1 MGNFDSPILEAV
13 TVAGSDHAAE
23 LEAVEFELRQL
34 PASGLDRAAQRAE
47 QDRLWAEQDRIAALP
62 VVPAETRWMDTGLT
76 YASEW
81 AALDGPERGAWL
93 RSKGIRVHV
102 AKTESGA
109 VQAAWDALNL
119 AAMGAAAMVEG
130 NGVSAVI
137 TWLGS
142 GIDWTE

>member
-1 MGNFDSPILEAV
+1 
-13 TVAGSDHAAE
+13 
-23 LEAVEFELRQL
+23 
-34 PASGLDRAAQRAE
+34 
-47 QDRLWAEQDRIAALP
+47 
-62 VVPAETRWMDTGLT
+62 MDTGLT

-119 AAMGAAAMVEG
+119 AAMERGDGGG

-142 GIDWTE
+142 GIDWTSKPRYALSAMNVARLMLKWHTAWPQSRLYTE